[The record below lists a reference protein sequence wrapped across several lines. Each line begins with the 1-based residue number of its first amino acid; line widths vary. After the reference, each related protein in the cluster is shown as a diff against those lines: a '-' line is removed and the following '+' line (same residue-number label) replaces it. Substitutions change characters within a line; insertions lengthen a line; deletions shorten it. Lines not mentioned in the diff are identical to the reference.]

1 MYMTTTYAS
10 FIKDLREAR
19 GLSQALVAKE
29 IGMSR
34 ASYVA
39 LEKGTKELT
48 LAEAQA
54 VVKLFSITI
63 DELLSAQVPNVE
75 KYKHMVRAYL
85 RAAEQSDTTLKK
97 TKLANLLYLTDF
109 AWYYAHAKSMSG
121 MTYRKLEFGPVP
133 DAYFSII
140 EDMERKGE
148 INVTQVARDD
158 YHMYEMTET
167 RASQKGHLS
176 LLSKKEMA
184 LIQAIWKKW
193 ESAKTEEIVR
203 FTHEQVPYANAEEN
217 GNLSYESI
225 MQEDPLYIF

>member
-1 MYMTTTYAS
+1 MTTAYAS

-63 DELLSAQVPNVE
+63 DELLAAQVPNAE
-75 KYKHMVRAYL
+75 KYKQMIRAYL
-85 RAAEQSDTTLKK
+85 REAKGSGKTLKK
-97 TKLANLLYLTDF
+97 TKLANLLYLADF
-109 AWYYAHAKSMSG
+109 AWYYTHQESMSG

-133 DAYFSII
+133 DAYFSTI
-140 EDMERKGE
+140 EEMERKGE
-148 INVTQVARDD
+148 INVTQVARND
-158 YHMYEMTET
+158 YHMYEIEET
-167 RASQKGHLS
+167 RASEKGALS
-176 LLSKKEMA
+176 LLTKKELN
-184 LIQAIWKKW
+184 LIQSIWKRW
-193 ESAKTEEIVR
+193 EDAKTEEIVR
-203 FTHEQVPYANAEEN
+203 FTHEQSPYRDAEEN
-217 GNLSYESI
+217 GNILYELI
-225 MQEDPLYIF
+225 MKEDPLYIF